1 MQTTLET
8 SHVTYCHMETTIRFQ
23 IPTFPF
29 IQFKALGSIPPLGLA
44 HSDFIERFLGGC
56 LLSFIILLKAFASLV
71 WHVGVILYA
80 GFLLVIALGCDMA
93 VHYKMVYGIRIYHD
107 IPLYLT

>member
-29 IQFKALGSIPPLGLA
+29 IQFKALGSIPPLGPA
-44 HSDFIERFLGGC
+44 HSDFIERFWRAVCYHSLEGLC
-56 LLSFIILLKAFASLV
+56 II
-71 WHVGVILYA
+71 GVA
-80 GFLLVIALGCDMA
+80 CGCDSVRWISA
-93 VHYKMVYGIRIYHD
+93 SHCFG
-107 IPLYLT
+107 L